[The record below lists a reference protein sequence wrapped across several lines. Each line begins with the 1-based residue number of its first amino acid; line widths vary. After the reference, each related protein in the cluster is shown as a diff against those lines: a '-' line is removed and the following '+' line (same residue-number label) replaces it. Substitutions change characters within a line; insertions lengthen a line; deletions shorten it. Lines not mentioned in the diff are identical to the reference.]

1 MGTLLGR
8 MAMNAVVEFPTLSIG
23 KTYTQLELE
32 YDKELKTL
40 FSWMKPHPRPCFTA
54 TLLQEVQHV
63 ERLLEANQGHINH
76 CGRPEQVSF
85 LVAGSKANGA
95 FNLGGDLS
103 MFIEAILRKDREL
116 LLGYGR
122 LCVENIHRRLTGIG
136 ADIPTIALVQGK
148 CFGGG
153 FECALTSEIIVAERS
168 ATFSFPEILFNLIPG
183 MGGLVLLKR
192 RVGLKK
198 AEEIIMSGRVY
209 TAEEM
214 YNFGVVDVLAEDTCG
229 VIAVRRHIEQR
240 LKKAVAYRTMFRAK
254 QVCDPISRTQLQE
267 IVELWVDA
275 ALDLETRDLRMMSR
289 LLRGQDRMLAAETAD
304 IEVEALYS
312 NAPLVAA
319 VGGD

>member
-1 MGTLLGR
+1 
-8 MAMNAVVEFPTLSIG
+8 MNAIVEFPTLSIG

-76 CGRPEQVSF
+76 CGRPEQVAY
-85 LVAGSKANGA
+85 LVAGSKADGA
-95 FNLGGDLS
+95 FNLGGDLN

-136 ADIPTIALVQGK
+136 ANIPTIALVQGK

-153 FECALTSEIIVAERS
+153 FECALTSEIIVAERC
-168 ATFSFPEILFNLIPG
+168 ATFSFPEILFNMIPG
-183 MGGLVLLKR
+183 MGGLLLLKR

-198 AEEIIMSGRVY
+198 AEEIIMSGRVF
-209 TAEEM
+209 TAAEM
-214 YNFGVVDVLAEDTCG
+214 YDMGVVDLLAEDACG
-229 VIAVRRHIEQR
+229 VTAVRQHIQHR
-240 LKKAVAYRTMFRAK
+240 LRKPVAYRTMFQAK
-254 QVCDPISRTQLQE
+254 QVSDPVSRDQLQD

-275 ALDLETRDLRMMSR
+275 ALELETRDLRMMSR
-289 LLRGQDRMLAAETAD
+289 LLRGQDRMISADAED
-304 IEVEALYS
+304 IGVDTLYS
-312 NAPLVAA
+312 AIPLAVA
-319 VGGD
+319 VGAD